1 VAAALL
7 AGCGGSQTPVGAPRA
22 QEAFGKGAFQAASD
36 KDYLYISDDGAYRIK
51 VLTFPG
57 GKPIRRFPGA
67 GWLCTNPKSG
77 NLYASYDGLTEYA
90 PGGSSKMGEAQY
102 PQGSALRGCAVDPTT
117 GSVAVV
123 GSEGYSKEAVVLVYR
138 SIDKKPKV
146 YADSNFYRFLFCGY
160 DGQGNLFIDDASNV
174 LFELPAGKTEIT
186 NITFSVGKHVF
197 AGTVQFDGT
206 HITAEDPFYYPTI
219 FRLSVSGSQGTVV
232 GVTRLGSPHP
242 FRFEKYTWI
251 DKNTVLGS
259 WGGTPKR
266 YALGYW
272 YYPKG
277 GGPPFRLLDKLHPD
291 FIATGIT
298 SGE

>member
-1 VAAALL
+1 MKPSQFGRAALSCVAAALL

-36 KDYLYISDDGAYRIK
+36 KDYLYISDD
-51 VLTFPG
+51 
-57 GKPIRRFPGA
+57 
-67 GWLCTNPKSG
+67 
-77 NLYASYDGLTEYA
+77 
-90 PGGSSKMGEAQY
+90 
-102 PQGSALRGCAVDPTT
+102 
-117 GSVAVV
+117 
-123 GSEGYSKEAVVLVYR
+123 
-138 SIDKKPKV
+138 
-146 YADSNFYRFLFCGY
+146 
-160 DGQGNLFIDDASNV
+160 
-174 LFELPAGKTEIT
+174 
-186 NITFSVGKHVF
+186 
-197 AGTVQFDGT
+197 
-206 HITAEDPFYYPTI
+206 
-219 FRLSVSGSQGTVV
+219 LSVSGSQGTVV